1 MDDNDHSKGYE
12 DDQIAMLN
20 NNIVFTAD
28 GFETVKMAIGRFKDE
43 TRGDCFGVV
52 APNIVG
58 TLLAGETL
66 RIQTKSEE
74 GKPIAFQVDETG
86 AKLHNAEFDII
97 TSTRQG
103 QRQIVLNPTVGIAMG
118 VYPVYN
124 ESGFDKENARFYI
137 DAETGDAY
145 FNGVIQAKDYLDEHG
160 TSMVEKLDG
169 DSHYKILPEYLKLK
183 GLTITDNTG
192 AVTLKIDQNGHV
204 TMQGD
209 ITINNGAPNGTFISG
224 TNIYAPTIQSPT
236 IQWYDD
242 NGNFL
247 GEIKQNAGS
256 SEGSP
261 TVLLEMLSNQGIS
274 LNAQNG
280 GISLIAPKGG
290 IWFSSRAGALK
301 GLDVREA
308 FRIAL
313 KCYTPAFNS
322 DGWTDVIAAFKDI
335 ESRLNKAE
343 SDISGLSNRISALES

>member
-20 NNIVFTAD
+20 NNIVFTD
-28 GFETVKMAIGRFKDE
+28 NGFETVKMAIGRFKDE

-66 RIQTKSEE
+66 RIQTKNEE

-145 FNGVIQAKDYLDEHG
+145 FNGVIQAKDYLDENG

-224 TNIYAPTIQSPT
+224 TNIYTPTIESPT
-236 IQWYDD
+236 IKWYDD
-242 NGNFL
+242 KGEFL
-247 GEIKQNAGS
+247 GSVGQGGGKNDD
-256 SEGSP
+256 SP
-261 TVLLEMLSNQGIS
+261 TVLLEMQSKKGIS
-274 LNAQNG
+274 LKADNG
-280 GISLIAPKGG
+280 GISFVADNGG
-290 IWFSSRAGALK
+290 IWFSSRAGALR
-301 GLDVREA
+301 GIDVRES
-308 FRIAL
+308 FRIAA
-313 KCYTPAFNS
+313 KCYSPEYK
-322 DGWTDVIAAFKDI
+322 DGWTNVIESFKDI

-343 SDISGLSNRISALES
+343 SDIKGLAARISVLEA

>member
-66 RIQTKSEE
+66 RIQTKNEE

-86 AKLHNAEFDII
+86 AKLHNAQFDII
-97 TSTRQG
+97 TSTQQG

-160 TSMVEKLDG
+160 TSMVDTLKGET
-169 DSHYKILPEYLKLK
+169 HYRFQPEYLNLK
-183 GLTITDNTG
+183 GLTIKDNSGT
-192 AVTLKIDQNGHV
+192 TTFQIDQNGHV

-209 ITINNGAPNGTFISG
+209 ITINNGAPDGTFISG
-224 TNIYAPTIQSPT
+224 TNIYAPTIESPE
-236 IQWYDD
+236 IRWYDN
-242 NGNFL
+242 NGEFL

-256 SEGSP
+256 SEGTP
-261 TVLLEMLSNQGIS
+261 TVLLEMRSAQGIS
-274 LNAQNG
+274 LSARNG
-280 GISLIAPKGG
+280 GISLIADNGG

-301 GLDVREA
+301 GLDVRNS
-308 FRIAL
+308 FRIAGNH
-313 KCYTPAFNS
+313 YSPTHSS
-322 DGWTDVIAAFKDI
+322 DNWTDAIAAFEDI
-335 ESRLNKAE
+335 ERRLNKAE
-343 SDISGLSNRISALES
+343 SDISGLSNRIGALES